1 MYTSTTKRVEKQNKK
16 KARKSEY
23 SFMLFVVE
31 INFNAFTLQS
41 SKKSIST
48 QILTVTDCVG
58 RYRWVFFFIATI
70 SLTAGA
76 ETYYVMST

>member
-1 MYTSTTKRVEKQNKK
+1 MKTLAKKK

-41 SKKSIST
+41 RNKIH
-48 QILTVTDCVG
+48 
-58 RYRWVFFFIATI
+58 
-70 SLTAGA
+70 
-76 ETYYVMST
+76 